1 MLVFGLFN
9 LLWSIIVISFWRE
22 WQEIGTVAKIMV
34 RVMVYED
41 LIITGIAVF
50 IGVIVLIRKVAAA
63 VKSFTRPKIALR
75 QKIDIEIH
83 QGKQNV

>member
-9 LLWSIIVISFWRE
+9 LLWSIIVISLWRE
-22 WQEIGTVAKIMV
+22 WQEIGMVAKIMV

-41 LIITGIAVF
+41 LIITGMAVF

-75 QKIDIEIH
+75 QKIDIETH
-83 QGKQNV
+83 QGKQNI